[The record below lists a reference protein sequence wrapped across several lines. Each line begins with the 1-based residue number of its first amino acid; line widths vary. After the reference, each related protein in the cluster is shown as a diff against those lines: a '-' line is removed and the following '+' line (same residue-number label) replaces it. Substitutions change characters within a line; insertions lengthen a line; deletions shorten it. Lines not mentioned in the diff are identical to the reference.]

1 MSLAFGVAVHSTF
14 HIPHSTLYFKEET
27 MPRKA
32 LKPRE
37 KRGLPQPDSKFGSV
51 LIARFVSKLS
61 SGGKKSLAEKILY
74 DSFDMI
80 KEKTGE
86 DPVAVFNRSV
96 ENIRPLLEV
105 RPRRVGGATY
115 QVPMEVPLIRST
127 TLAINWLIEIA
138 KSKTGKPMSEKLA
151 HEIIDGSKKEG
162 AAMKKREDTHK
173 MAEANKAFAHYRW

>member
-1 MSLAFGVAVHSTF
+1 
-14 HIPHSTLYFKEET
+14 

-37 KRGLPQPDSKFGSV
+37 KRGLPEGDSKFNSV
-51 LIARFVSKLS
+51 IIARFINKLNFE
-61 SGGKKSLAEKILY
+61 GKKSTAEAILY
-74 DSFDMI
+74 DAFDII

-86 DPVAVFNRSV
+86 DPVSVFNRAI

-115 QVPMEVPLIRST
+115 QVPMEVPMVRST
-127 TLAINWLIEIA
+127 TLAINWLIEISR
-138 KSKTGKPMSEKLA
+138 SKTGKPMSEKLA
-151 HEIIDGSKKEG
+151 QEIIDGGKKEG

>member
-1 MSLAFGVAVHSTF
+1 
-14 HIPHSTLYFKEET
+14 

-32 LKPRE
+32 LKPKE
-37 KRGLPQPDSKFGSV
+37 KRGIPAADSKYGSV
-51 LIARFVSKLS
+51 VVARFISKLNFE
-61 SGGKKSLAEKILY
+61 GKKSIAESIMY
-74 DSFDMI
+74 ESFDII

-86 DPVAVFNRSV
+86 EPVSVFNRAL

-115 QVPMEVPLIRST
+115 QVPMEVPIMRSM

-138 KSKTGKPMSEKLA
+138 RSKTGKPMCDRLA
-151 HEIIDGSKKEG
+151 QEIIDGSKKEG
-162 AAMKKREDTHK
+162 AAMKKRQDTHK

>member
-1 MSLAFGVAVHSTF
+1 
-14 HIPHSTLYFKEET
+14 

-32 LKPRE
+32 LKPKE
-37 KRGLPQPDSKFGSV
+37 KRGMPSPDSKYGSV
-51 LIARFVSKLS
+51 GISRFISKLNFE
-61 SGGKKSLAEKILY
+61 GKRSTAESIMY
-74 DSFDMI
+74 NSFDII

-86 DPVAVFNRSV
+86 DPVSVFNRAL

-115 QVPMEVPLIRST
+115 QVPMEVPMIRSM

-138 KSKTGKPMSEKLA
+138 RSKTGKPMCDRLA
-151 HEIIDGSKKEG
+151 QEIIDGSKKEG